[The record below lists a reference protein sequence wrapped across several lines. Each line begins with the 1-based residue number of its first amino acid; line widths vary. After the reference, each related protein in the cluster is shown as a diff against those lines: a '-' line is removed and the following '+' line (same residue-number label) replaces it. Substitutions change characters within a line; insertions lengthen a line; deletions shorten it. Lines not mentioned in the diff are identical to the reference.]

1 MARAFADRTI
11 ASMGRSQPGSAT
23 LHVTHHGFARSALGR
38 DHITRCWRAAI
49 VVAML
54 IIVGTANSADVPP
67 MLSSEQMNASEIEL
81 ALQKLNV
88 LGRVLYIAAHPDDEN
103 TNLMALW
110 SNGSLYDAAYLS
122 ITRGD
127 GGQNL
132 IGPELREGLG
142 VIRTEELLAARR
154 IDHANQFFSRAIDF
168 GFSKTAEEALRF
180 WNHEKILSDVVWV
193 VRKFRPDV
201 MVARFSPEDQLTHGH
216 HTASAAPAV
225 EAFPAAG
232 YPNRFPGQLAFVKP
246 WQPTRLVWNTSPF
259 FFSNRNLPFD
269 PTGLTVFE
277 AGGYNALLG
286 KAYTEIAATS
296 LSMHKSQGVGSPPRR
311 GARKEYFKLLEGQ
324 PMTSSLFEGIDTTW
338 SRVANSE
345 STATQIR
352 QIISEFHPADPAA
365 SVPELLQLRQA
376 MSGIKDHSWVPEKK
390 AELDGI
396 IAACLGLHVE
406 ASTTNEAVTPG
417 QTATIKLEAI
427 NRCNIPV
434 ILKESR
440 FPLSGDL
447 MKIDAALPSNELVA
461 RDLSCKIPE
470 NTPYSQPYWLRTPG
484 TLGAFAVDDQTL
496 VGLPENPP
504 DLPVE
509 IVLQV
514 NGQELRY
521 VEDTKYRMVD
531 PVAGELRRPL
541 VIEPPVF
548 VKVANT
554 VLVFVTSQPK
564 SVPVHITAATGP
576 VKGELKLAVPQG
588 WGVYPASLPV
598 DLKAADAETV
608 ATFTVKPPD
617 QNSEGTLRAIVSIDG
632 RDYSFERVR
641 ISYPH
646 IGVHTL
652 MPPAEAR
659 LVRADIREKG
669 DRIGYIPGAGDD
681 VPESL
686 QQIGY
691 SVKILSES
699 DITAKNLAQF
709 SAVVLGIRA
718 YNTQERIGN
727 WLPELFA
734 YVKAGGV
741 AVAQYNTLADL
752 KTEQLGPYPL
762 EISRDRVTDEN
773 AEVRILAPDHPLMT
787 TPNKITSK
795 DFEGWVQERGLYFPK
810 KWDSAWTQILSCN
823 DPKEKPL
830 DGGLLVAKFGKG
842 FFVYTS
848 YSWFRQLPAGVPGAY
863 RLFANMLSLG
873 K

>member
-1 MARAFADRTI
+1 MFAVRCMA
-11 ASMGRSQPGSAT
+11 
-23 LHVTHHGFARSALGR
+23 
-38 DHITRCWRAAI
+38 
-49 VVAML
+49 
-54 IIVGTANSADVPP
+54 
-67 MLSSEQMNASEIEL
+67 NASDAPPLLSHEQSNAGEIQL

-110 SNGSLYDAAYLS
+110 SNGSLYETAYLS

-132 IGPELREGLG
+132 IGPELRERLG

-154 IDHANQFFSRAIDF
+154 VDHGKQFFSRAIDF
-168 GFSKTAEEALRF
+168 GFSKTAEETMRI
-180 WNHEKILSDVVWV
+180 WDHDKILSDVVWV

-201 MVARFSPEDQLTHGH
+201 IVTRFSPEDQLTHGH
-216 HTASAAPAV
+216 HTASAILAR
-225 EAFPAAG
+225 EAFSAAG
-232 YPNRFPGQLAFVKP
+232 DPNRFPEQLAFVKP
-246 WQPTRLVWNTSPF
+246 WRPTRLVWNTSPF

-269 PTGLTVFE
+269 PTGLTVLE
-277 AGGYNALLG
+277 AGGYNSLLG
-286 KAYTEIAATS
+286 KAYTEIAAAS

-324 PMTSSLFEGIDTTW
+324 PMTNSLFEGIDTNW

-345 STATQIR
+345 SIATQIR
-352 QIISEFHPADPAA
+352 QIISQFLPADPAA
-365 SVPELLQLRQA
+365 SVPELLKLRQA
-376 MSGIKDHSWVPEKK
+376 MNGIKDDSWVPEKK

-406 ASTTNEAVTPG
+406 ASTTNEAITPG

-434 ILKESR
+434 TLQEIR
-440 FPLSGDL
+440 FSLSGDS
-447 MKIDAALPSNELVA
+447 MKIDAALPSNELVT

-470 NTPYSQPYWLRTPG
+470 NTPYSQPYWLRKSG
-484 TLGAFAVDDQTL
+484 TLGAFAVDEQTL

-521 VEDTKYRMVD
+521 IVDTKYRLVD

-548 VKVANT
+548 AKVANS
-554 VLVFVTSQPK
+554 VLIFATNQPK
-564 SVPVHITAATGP
+564 SVGVHITAATGP
-576 VKGELKLAVPQG
+576 AKGELKLAVPQG
-588 WGVYPASLPV
+588 WGVYPASIPI
-598 DLKAADAETV
+598 DLKAADAEMV

-617 QNSEGTLRAIVSIDG
+617 QDSEGTLRAVVSIDG
-632 RDYSFERVR
+632 RDYSLGRVR

-669 DRIGYIPGAGDD
+669 ERIGYIPGAGDD

-699 DITAKNLAQF
+699 DITAENLKQF
-709 SAVVLGIRA
+709 SAVVLGVRA
-718 YNTQERIGN
+718 YNTQERIAN

-741 AVAQYNTLADL
+741 AVAQYNTLAEL
-752 KTEQLGPYPL
+752 KTDQLAPYPL

-773 AEVRILAPDHPLMT
+773 AEVRILAPDHSLMT

-810 KWDSAWTQILSCN
+810 KWDPAWTAILSSN

-830 DGGLLVAKFGKG
+830 DGGLLVAKSGKG
-842 FFVYTS
+842 FFIYTS

-863 RLFANMLSLG
+863 RLVANMLSLG

>member
-1 MARAFADRTI
+1 
-11 ASMGRSQPGSAT
+11 MGRE
-23 LHVTHHGFARSALGR
+23 SALLSVIHR
-38 DHITRCWRAAI
+38 NTERCWHAAV

-54 IIVGTANSADVPP
+54 VTTGTARSADAPP
-67 MLSSEQMNASEIEL
+67 LLPPGQMNASDIQL
-81 ALQKLNV
+81 ALEKLNV

-110 SNGSLYDAAYLS
+110 ANGSLYDAAYLS

-132 IGPELREGLG
+132 IGPELRERLG

-168 GFSKTAEEALRF
+168 GFSKTAEESMRI
-180 WNHEKILSDVVWV
+180 WDHDKILSDVVWV
-193 VRKFRPDV
+193 IRTFRPDV
-201 MVARFSPEDQLTHGH
+201 MVTRFSPEDQLTHGH
-216 HTASAAPAV
+216 HTASAILAV
-225 EAFPAAG
+225 EAFSAAG
-232 YPNRFPGQLAFVKP
+232 DPNRFPEQLAFVKP

-269 PTGLTVFE
+269 PTGLTVLE
-277 AGGYNALLG
+277 AGGYNPLLG
-286 KAYTEIAATS
+286 KAYTEIAAAS

-324 PMTSSLFEGIDTTW
+324 PMTTALFEGVDTSW
-338 SRVANSE
+338 SRVLNSE
-345 STATQIR
+345 SVATGIR
-352 QIISEFHPADPAA
+352 QIISQFRPADPAA
-365 SVPELLQLRQA
+365 SVPELLKLRQA
-376 MSGIKDHSWVPEKK
+376 MSGIKDDSWVPEKK
-390 AELDGI
+390 AELDKI

-406 ASTTNEAVTPG
+406 ASTTNETVTPG
-417 QTATIKLEAI
+417 QSVTVKLEAI

-434 ILKESR
+434 TLQEARCPFSADSI
-440 FPLSGDL
+440 
-447 MKIDAALPSNELVA
+447 KIGTALPPNELVTK
-461 RDLSCKIPE
+461 DLSCKIPE
-470 NTPYSQPYWLRTPG
+470 NTPYSQPYWLRKAG
-484 TLGAFAVDDQTL
+484 TLGTFAVDDQQL
-496 VGLPENPP
+496 IGLPENPP
-504 DLPVE
+504 NLPVE
-509 IVLQV
+509 IVLQI

-521 VEDTKYRMVD
+521 TVEGKYRTVD
-531 PVAGELRRPL
+531 PVAGELRRTL
-541 VIEPPVF
+541 VIAPPVF
-548 VKVANT
+548 TKIGDGA
-554 VLVFVTSQPK
+554 LVFPTSQPK
-564 SVPVHITAATGP
+564 SVSVHVIATTGP
-576 VKGELKLAVPQG
+576 VKGELKLAAPQG
-588 WGVYPASLPV
+588 WGVDPAAVPI
-598 DLKAADAETV
+598 DLKGANAETT

-617 QNSEGTLRAIVSIDG
+617 QDSAGTLRAILSIEG
-632 RDYSFERVR
+632 RDYSSERVR

-646 IGVHTL
+646 IGVQTL
-652 MPPAEAR
+652 MPPAEVK
-659 LVRADIREKG
+659 LVRADIRKEG

-718 YNTQERIGN
+718 YNTQYRISN
-727 WLPELFA
+727 WLPELFD

-741 AVAQYNTLADL
+741 VIAQYNTLAEL
-752 KTEQLGPYPL
+752 KTEELGPYPL

-773 AEVRILAPDHPLMT
+773 AEVRILAPNHPLMT
-787 TPNKITSK
+787 VPNKITSK

-810 KWDSAWTQILSCN
+810 KWDPAWTQILSCN

-830 DGGLLVAKFGKG
+830 DGGLLVAKLGKG
-842 FFVYTS
+842 YFIYTS

>member
-1 MARAFADRTI
+1 M
-11 ASMGRSQPGSAT
+11 
-23 LHVTHHGFARSALGR
+23 
-38 DHITRCWRAAI
+38 I
-49 VVAML
+49 VVPR
-54 IIVGTANSADVPP
+54 TANSADAPP
-67 MLSSEQMNASEIEL
+67 LLSPEQMNGGEIQL
-81 ALQKLNV
+81 ALEKLNV

-110 SNGSLYDAAYLS
+110 ANGSLYETAYLS

-132 IGPELREGLG
+132 IGPELRERLG

-154 IDHANQFFSRAIDF
+154 VDHGKQFFSRAIDF
-168 GFSKTAEEALRF
+168 GFSKTAEETMRI
-180 WNHEKILSDVVWV
+180 WNHNKILSDVVWV

-201 MVARFSPEDQLTHGH
+201 IVTRFSPEDQLTHGH
-216 HTASAAPAV
+216 HTASSILAREALAAS
-225 EAFPAAG
+225 G
-232 YPNRFPGQLAFVKP
+232 DPNRFPEQLAFVKP
-246 WQPTRLVWNTSPF
+246 WRPTRLVWNTSPF

-269 PTGLTVFE
+269 PTGLTVLE
-277 AGGYNALLG
+277 AGGYDSLLG
-286 KAYTEIAATS
+286 KAYTEIAAAS

-324 PMTSSLFEGIDTTW
+324 PMTSSLFEGIDASW

-345 STATQIR
+345 SVVTQIR
-352 QIISEFHPADPAA
+352 QIISQFHPADPAA

-376 MSGIKDHSWVPEKK
+376 MSAIKDDSWVPEKK

-434 ILKESR
+434 TLQEIR
-440 FPLSGDL
+440 FPLSGDS
-447 MKIDAALPSNELVA
+447 MKINAPLPSNELVT

-470 NTPYSQPYWLRTPG
+470 NAPYSQPYWLRKLG

-509 IVLQV
+509 IFLQV
-514 NGQELRY
+514 NGQKLRY
-521 VEDTKYRMVD
+521 IVDTKYRMVD

-548 VKVANT
+548 AKVANS
-554 VLVFVTSQPK
+554 VLVFATNQPK
-564 SVPVHITAATGP
+564 SVAVRITAASGP
-576 VKGELKLAVPQG
+576 AKGELKLAVPKG
-588 WGVYPASLPV
+588 WGVYPASLPI
-598 DLKAADAETV
+598 DLKGADAETI
-608 ATFTVKPPD
+608 ATFTVQPPD
-617 QNSEGTLRAIVSIDG
+617 QNSEGTLRAVASIDG

-709 SAVVLGIRA
+709 SAVVLGVRA
-718 YNTQERIGN
+718 YNTQERIAN
-727 WLPELFA
+727 WLPGLFA

-741 AVAQYNTLADL
+741 AVAQYNTLAEL

-810 KWDSAWTQILSCN
+810 KWDPAWTQILSCN

-830 DGGLLVAKFGKG
+830 DGGLLVAKLGKG